1 MMVLQKNL
9 RPIPCRI
16 DRAIGT
22 LRYATV
28 SMTSPQVIFTICRH
42 STAYRYHIIKSLIAR
57 LPLLVLCSFLE
68 ERIHQQLT
76 LSSINV
82 LSFFSFENSTH
93 NRLSHSLPSS
103 ADDVKGK
110 IQSRISKLFFIDFR
124 FIILTQLC
132 SYLLNIV
139 SHPSNFSDNI
149 AANPS
154 I

>member
-1 MMVLQKNL
+1 MLDSRSDLDSRRVWPWFYLL
-9 RPIPCRI
+9 PPETVYSRDIPSRDKSTSI
-16 DRAIGT
+16 SH
-22 LRYATV
+22 LKSHV
-28 SMTSPQVIFTICRH
+28 S
-42 STAYRYHIIKSLIAR
+42 KDW
-57 LPLLVLCSFLE
+57 PLLVLCSFLE

-124 FIILTQLC
+124 FKILTQLC